1 MSYNFKEIM
10 SRPERLAPGHRMCAG
25 CGGTIA
31 ARNVLRALHEGDHA
45 VIGNATGCME
55 VSTFMY
61 PYTAWK
67 DSYIHNAFENAG
79 ATISG
84 VEGAYNAL
92 KRKGKLKEDE
102 TYKFITFGGDGGTYD
117 IGFQSLSGAVERN
130 HDFVYVCYDNG
141 AYMNTGIQRS
151 SATPMY
157 ADTTT
162 TPVGSVSSGKPQNRK
177 DLTNILVE
185 HDIPYAAQTTFVQNF
200 KDLHIKA
207 EKAIYTKGAAFLNIM
222 APCPRGWRYH
232 TPDIMDICN
241 LAVETCYWPLFEVVE
256 GEYYLSYE
264 PKKKLPIE
272 DFLRPQGRFKH
283 LFKKGN
289 EHLLE
294 EFQKGSKGSEERY
307 ADHWGNLALCRR
319 FP

>member
-1 MSYNFKEIM
+1 
-10 SRPERLAPGHRMCAG
+10 MCAG

-294 EFQKGSKGSEERY
+294 EFQKEV
-307 ADHWGNLALCRR
+307 DRR
-319 FP
+319 WESLLKKCK